1 MTRFSPSL
9 NALTT
14 ITPIMAKKV
23 KTLIKLQIIGGQATP
38 APPVGTALGPHGL
51 NIAEFCKRFNDATA
65 QRRGEVVPCVITVF
79 EDRTYDFIMKT
90 PPVADLLKKAAGIQK
105 GSAKALT
112 EKVGKVTKAQ
122 VREIAEKKMPD
133 LNCHTV
139 EAAMRQVEGT
149 ARNMGLTVE

>member
-9 NALTT
+9 KALTT
-14 ITPIMAKKV
+14 ITKTMAKKV
-23 KTLIKLQIIGGQATP
+23 KTLIKLQIVGGQATP

-90 PPVADLLKKAAGIQK
+90 PPVPDLLKKAAGIQK
-105 GSAKALT
+105 GSAKPLT
-112 EKVGKVTKAQ
+112 DKVGKVTKAQ

-149 ARNMGLTVE
+149 AKNMGLTVE